1 MSDDTEAYRQ
11 LLAEHRR
18 TQEQVRLLQRLLHLC
33 GAPDQFG
40 AVFDGVLDGAM
51 DFFRAH
57 SGALYMYDADDEILY
72 FATARGPKAKEV
84 LALDI
89 TIKPG
94 QGMAGNAFLNN
105 ETIAVSDAHK
115 DARFAREISDAVG
128 YEVKSMLTA
137 PIVCDGQPLGVLQV
151 INKQGGDAFDA
162 QEVELAR
169 QLGRYAGGILGL
181 GLELQAALAATE
193 GAEAPAAPSDEE
205 A

>member
-1 MSDDTEAYRQ
+1 MSDETEAYRR

-33 GAPDQFG
+33 GAPDEFAQ
-40 AVFDGVLDGAM
+40 VFDGVLDGAM
-51 DFFRAH
+51 DFFGAH
-57 SGALYMYDADDEILY
+57 SGALYMFDADDDVLY
-72 FATARGPKAKEV
+72 FATARGPKAEEV

-94 QGMAGNAFLNN
+94 QGLAGSAFLNN

-137 PIVCDGQPLGVLQV
+137 PIVCDGAPLGVLQV
-151 INKQGGDAFDA
+151 INKRGGDAFEPH
-162 QEVELAR
+162 EVELMR
-169 QLGRYAGGILGL
+169 QLGRYAGGIIGL
-181 GLELQAALAATE
+181 GIELQAAHAAAADGGEE
-193 GAEAPAAPSDEE
+193 G
-205 A
+205 